1 MPEND
6 PGDVVAR
13 GYDKVADRY
22 EALES
27 DEAPW
32 PRLKRVIEFIEP
44 LAGGSQVLDLGCGN
58 GIPATRE
65 IAKSHTVT
73 GVDISSEQIR
83 RARANVPPA
92 TFRCADVREVEL
104 PAEAFDAIVALY
116 LIDNVP
122 AADYPSLFEKVAGWL
137 RPGGRI
143 LLSAEP
149 GDDEGRLYEWLD
161 VPMFI
166 NTVPAQVVADALEDA
181 SLHVVQLDTES
192 QLEGGRVIEYAWFT
206 AERA

>member
-1 MPEND
+1 MSED
-6 PGDVVAR
+6 DLGDVVAR

-27 DEAPW
+27 EEAPW
-32 PRLKRVIEFIEP
+32 PRLKRVMAFIEP
-44 LAGGSQVLDLGCGN
+44 LGNGSHVLDLGCGN
-58 GIPATRE
+58 GVPATRE
-65 IAKSHTVT
+65 LARSHTVT

-83 RARANVPPA
+83 RAEANVPRA
-92 TFRCADVREVEL
+92 TFHCADVREAEF

-122 AADYPSLFEKVAGWL
+122 VADYPSLFERLAGWL
-137 RPGGRI
+137 KPGGRI

-149 GDDEGRLYEWLD
+149 GEDEGRLYNWLD

-166 NTVPAQVVADALEDA
+166 NTVPAQVVADALEEA
-181 SLHVVQLDTES
+181 SLVVVELDVES
-192 QLEGGRVIEYAWFT
+192 QLEGDRAIDYAWFV
-206 AERA
+206 AEKR

>member
-1 MPEND
+1 MSEND
-6 PGDVVAR
+6 LGDVVAR
-13 GYDKVADRY
+13 GYDKVADLY

-27 DEAPW
+27 EETPW

-44 LAGGSQVLDLGCGN
+44 LPSGSRVLDLGCGN

-65 IAKSHTVT
+65 IAKSHIVT

-83 RARANVPPA
+83 RAEANVPEA
-92 TFRCADVREVEL
+92 TFRCADVRDVEF
-104 PAEAFDAIVALY
+104 PAVPFDAIVALY

-122 AADYPSLFEKVAGWL
+122 ADDYPRLFEKVAGWL
-137 RPGGRI
+137 KPGGRM

-149 GDDEGRLYEWLD
+149 GNDEGRLYNWLD

-166 NTVPAQVVADALEDA
+166 NTVPAQVIADALEGA
-181 SLHVVQLDTES
+181 SLDVVELDSES
-192 QLEGGRVIEYAWFT
+192 QVEGGRAIEYAWFV
-206 AERA
+206 AAKR

>member
-1 MPEND
+1 MSEKD

-27 DEAPW
+27 EEAPW

-44 LAGGSQVLDLGCGN
+44 LASGSRVLDLGCGN

-83 RARANVPPA
+83 RAEANVPQA
-92 TFRCADVREVEL
+92 TFRCADVREVEFPL
-104 PAEAFDAIVALY
+104 ETFDAIVALY
-116 LIDNVP
+116 LIDNVR
-122 AADYPSLFEKVAGWL
+122 AADYPSLFEKLAGWL
-137 RPGGRI
+137 KPGGRI

-149 GDDEGRLYEWLD
+149 GDDEGRLYEWLEI
-161 VPMFI
+161 PMFI
-166 NTVPAQVVADALEDA
+166 NTVPAQVVADALEGA
-181 SLHVVQLDTES
+181 SLHVVDLDNES
-192 QLEGGRVIEYAWFT
+192 QLEGGRAIEYAWFV
-206 AERA
+206 AAKR